1 MDAIVH
7 PSGRRSEG
15 GDFMGGLDALRCP
28 RCAKNDQLCRVA
40 ATANPGIV
48 SRPSEFSTVGASSGL
63 YVPVTA
69 YAELAR
75 ILRIPAAPQPS
86 TSPVAESAVGCGA
99 TIGLTI
105 ILWIIFAVSNAPNSW
120 VGPFLA
126 IMFFGWVAWVIFVTI
141 RHFNEKSQAA
151 KPAQPWMPTERIW
164 SELYYCFRDDIVFR
178 DDEPSKYVSASEMI
192 GLLVNSSTQVSS
204 NKSVGREEMSR
215 MESNSERKGE
225 ASEAMRAF
233 RRELFTQ
240 MAEVQEEQAR
250 TAADPK
256 DREEHERL
264 AQASRKAARD
274 WE

>member
-7 PSGRRSEG
+7 PNGRRSEG

-28 RCAKNDQLCRVA
+28 RCAKNDQLCKVA
-40 ATANPGIV
+40 ATVNLGIA
-48 SRPSEFSTVGASSGL
+48 SRPGEFSTSGAFSGR
-63 YVPVTA
+63 YVPTTA
-69 YAELAR
+69 HAELAR
-75 ILRIPAAPQPS
+75 VLRIPPASQPS

-141 RHFNEKSQAA
+141 RHFNEKSQVA
-151 KPAQPWMPTERIW
+151 KPVQSWIPAERIF
-164 SELYYCFRDDIVFR
+164 SGLYYCFRDDIVFR
-178 DDEPSKYVSASEMI
+178 DDEPSKCVPASEMI
-192 GLLVNSSTQVSS
+192 GLLVDSATQYSS
-204 NKSVGREEMSR
+204 NNSVAREEMPR
-215 MESNSERKGE
+215 VENNSERKGE

-256 DREEHERL
+256 DRESHERL